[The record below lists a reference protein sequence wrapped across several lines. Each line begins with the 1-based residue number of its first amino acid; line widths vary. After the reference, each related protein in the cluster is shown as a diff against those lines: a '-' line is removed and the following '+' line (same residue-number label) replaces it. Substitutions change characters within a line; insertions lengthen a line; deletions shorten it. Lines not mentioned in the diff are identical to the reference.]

1 MLPTMREE
9 EDRLDREFEKEFDGI
24 SVLWDRIDLL
34 RRTLLEKRAALD
46 DSSNFRSALDLL
58 AAKGISDARAAFVLV
73 RRGYALACLG
83 PLRSALE
90 AVDLMQYFRLNPT
103 EVELWHIEDERFAT
117 LGWVGKNLPED
128 LTPTYDFLA
137 YGMHANWW
145 FIPSML
151 SCSDLVAE
159 RNYEIVPGPVRNR
172 LYAPMLALSSVHQAL
187 RGLGELH
194 QHSPLIVGQP

>member
-1 MLPTMREE
+1 MRAISTTYSYPAGMLPTMREE

-117 LGWVGKNLPED
+117 LGWVGK
-128 LTPTYDFLA
+128 TFRK
-137 YGMHANWW
+137 
-145 FIPSML
+145 IS
-151 SCSDLVAE
+151 
-159 RNYEIVPGPVRNR
+159 RR
-172 LYAPMLALSSVHQAL
+172 PMTSWRMECMQTGGSFHQC
-187 RGLGELH
+187 
-194 QHSPLIVGQP
+194 